1 MLTAALTF
9 AATNVDDLL
18 ILVLLFS
25 QAGAGFG
32 RLHVVAGQTLGF
44 AALVLASLALG
55 IVGAIV
61 IPDAWLGLLGLVPIA
76 LGVKQ
81 LLDRD
86 DDEEVEAAEA
96 LAGDGR
102 RKLLAAPTF
111 QVAAL
116 TIANGGD
123 NVGVY
128 VPLFARSS
136 PAEIF
141 GTLAV
146 FFALMGLLLVF
157 GYRLTRQPRVA
168 ALTARY
174 GHALMPVVLILL
186 GVAIILESL

>member
-9 AATNVDDLL
+9 VATNVDDLL

-25 QAGAGFG
+25 QVGAGFG
-32 RLHVVAGQTLGF
+32 RRHIVAGQTLGF
-44 AALVLASLALG
+44 AALVAASLALG
-55 IVGAIV
+55 VVGALV

-86 DDEEVEAAEA
+86 DDEAEAARE
-96 LAGDGR
+96 LVGGDGR
-102 RKLLAAPTF
+102 GLLAAPTF

-136 PAEIF
+136 PAEIL

-146 FFALMGLLLVF
+146 FFALMGLLLLF
-157 GYRLTRQPRVA
+157 GYRLTRQPRIA

-174 GHALMPVVLILL
+174 SHVLMPVVLILL